1 LKADIF
7 TLEKPD
13 ISILELQSKF
23 RITAIML
30 NGHKSILKL
39 SMIILTFTSVLRL
52 GWIEKGLTA
61 IIAPETLQNRYLS

>member
-1 LKADIF
+1 
-7 TLEKPD
+7 
-13 ISILELQSKF
+13 
-23 RITAIML
+23 ML

-61 IIAPETLQNRYLS
+61 IIAPKSSKIDIFLNMTLTPP

>member
-1 LKADIF
+1 MQEINLIF
-7 TLEKPD
+7 GARNGE
-13 ISILELQSKF
+13 F

>member
-1 LKADIF
+1 
-7 TLEKPD
+7 
-13 ISILELQSKF
+13 
-23 RITAIML
+23 ML

-61 IIAPETLQNRYLS
+61 IIAPKSSKTDIFLNMTLTPP